1 MDAQALHEDILK
13 TQPKHYDS
21 LHLLGVIAAETGHNQ
36 SAVDLIRKAIE
47 LNPNNAAFHS
57 NRGIALKELKQLE
70 AALESFDKAIAI
82 KPDYAEA
89 YYNRGIALAELK
101 QFDAAVE
108 SFDKAIAIKP
118 DYTKAHFNRGAALAD
133 LRRLNAAVASYDRA
147 IAIKPD
153 YAEAYWNKS
162 LALLL
167 DGDFANGFALH
178 EWRWKLSTF
187 TSPRGNFPQP
197 LWLGKESLVGKTI
210 LLYSEQ
216 GLGDTIQFCRYI
228 NLVSDSGARVI
239 LVVEKSLVGLLKEL
253 AEVSVLVSKGSL
265 LPSFDCHCPL
275 LSLPLAFKT
284 NLDSIPC
291 SPKYLSADPN
301 KLTTW
306 AKRLGEK
313 TRPRVGLVWSGSG
326 EHKNDHNR
334 SVALSEL
341 IQELPTD
348 YQYVSLQKEVRD
360 LDKSTLES
368 RAEILHFGDELA
380 DFTDSAAL
388 CELMDVVISVDTSVA
403 HLSGAMGKPTWV
415 LLPFVPDWRWLLD
428 RDDSPWYPSVRL
440 YRQPTPGDWSGV
452 FAKVKRDLAGVRRP
466 SLS

>member
-1 MDAQALHEDILK
+1 MAHWKERF
-13 TQPKHYDS
+13 
-21 LHLLGVIAAETGHNQ
+21 LGIT
-36 SAVDLIRKAIE
+36 E
-47 LNPNNAAFHS
+47 LP
-57 NRGIALKELKQLE
+57 KELSPLE
-70 AALESFDKAIAI
+70 LEEFFTL
-82 KPDYAEA
+82 P
-89 YYNRGIALAELK
+89 
-101 QFDAAVE
+101 
-108 SFDKAIAIKP
+108 P
-118 DYTKAHFNRGAALAD
+118 AD
-133 LRRLNAAVASYDRA
+133 
-147 IAIKPD
+147 
-153 YAEAYWNKS
+153 
-162 LALLL
+162 
-167 DGDFANGFALH
+167 
-178 EWRWKLSTF
+178 
-187 TSPRGNFPQP
+187 
-197 LWLGKESLVGKTI
+197 
-210 LLYSEQ
+210 
-216 GLGDTIQFCRYI
+216 IQ
-228 NLVSDSGARVI
+228 V
-239 LVVEKSLVGLLKEL
+239 
-253 AEVSVLVSKGSL
+253 
-265 LPSFDCHCPL
+265 PL
-275 LSLPLAFKT
+275 LSLPLAFKS

-291 SPKYLSADPN
+291 SPKYLSADPH

-313 TRPRVGLVWSGSG
+313 TQPRVGLVWSGSR

-452 FAKVKRDLAGVRRP
+452 FAKVKRDLAGVRRS